1 MIDALKTRLLLG
13 AAAFIALALLVA
25 AAGLTLL
32 FERHV
37 KDWIDAELNAHLDQL
52 IAGVDRDPSGA
63 VTVVRP
69 PADPRFETPL
79 SGLYWQVTF
88 QNGGDVRSRSL
99 WDFTLALPLAQG
111 IDEQSHHQSIAG
123 PDGQSLYLMQRNV
136 ELPARLG
143 HAVARFAV
151 GRDEAGVDAAVWRF
165 AQALAPFLLIL
176 AGLLIVAA
184 WLQVSIGLRPLAA
197 VRTRIADIRSGRSA
211 RLGTKFP
218 VEVQPLAREI
228 DTLLDARDKQIETAR
243 QRAADLAH
251 GLKTPLQVLSGG
263 IAKIRAGGDSA
274 VADDLE
280 QAAHMMQRHVDRQL
294 ARARMQNGNALAS
307 AGVAD
312 VASRVIRVLERTPL
326 GQSRAWSLEVP
337 EGSYARIHADDLAEA
352 LGGLAEN
359 AAKYARARVVVSASG
374 TQDWITVTVSDDG
387 PGIPSQNF
395 GDVLQRG
402 GRLDTSGSGTGLGLA
417 IVSDIAEAW
426 GGVVELDNSGGLFNV
441 HLRLPRASSAPAN

>member
-13 AAAFIALALLVA
+13 AAGFIALALLVA

-52 IAGVDRDPSGA
+52 IAGVDKDPSGA
-63 VTVVRP
+63 VTVVTP

-88 QNGGDVRSRSL
+88 LNGGDVRSRSL
-99 WDFTLALPLAQG
+99 WDFTLALPSAQG
-111 IDEQSHHQSIAG
+111 TDERSHHQSIAG
-123 PDGQSLYLMQRNV
+123 PDGQSLYLIQRNV

-143 HAVARFAV
+143 HAIARFAV
-151 GRDEAGVDAAVWRF
+151 GRDEAEVDAAVWRF

-197 VRTRIADIRSGRSA
+197 VRTRIADIRSGRTA

-218 VEVQPLAREI
+218 LEVQPLAREI

-263 IAKIRAGGDSA
+263 IARIRTGGDSA

-307 AGVAD
+307 ADVAD

-326 GQSRAWSLEVP
+326 GQSRAWSLEVAD
-337 EGSYARIHADDLAEA
+337 GSYARIHADDLSEA
-352 LGGLAEN
+352 LGGLVEN
-359 AAKYARARVVVSASG
+359 AVKYARSRVIISAAD
-374 TQDWITVTVSDDG
+374 TQDWITITVSDDG
-387 PGIPSQNF
+387 PGIPSSKF
-395 GDVLQRG
+395 GEVLQRG
-402 GRLDTSGSGTGLGLA
+402 GRLDTSGGGSGLGLA

-426 GGVVELDNSGGLFNV
+426 GGVVELGNSGGLFNV
-441 HLRLPRASSAPAN
+441 HLRLPRASSAPTI

>member
-1 MIDALKTRLLLG
+1 LIDALKTRLLLG

-37 KDWIDAELNAHLDQL
+37 RDWIGAELNAHLDQL
-52 IAGVDRDPSGA
+52 IAGVDKDPSGA

-99 WDFTLALPLAQG
+99 WDFTLALPSAQG

-123 PDGQSLYLMQRNV
+123 PDGQSLYLMQRTV

-151 GRDEAGVDAAVWRF
+151 GRDEAEVDNAVWRF
-165 AQALAPFLLIL
+165 AQALAPFLMIL

-294 ARARMQNGNALAS
+294 ARARMQNGNALAI

-312 VASRVIRVLERTPL
+312 VASRVIRVLQQTPL

-337 EGSYARIHADDLAEA
+337 DGSYARIHADDLAEA

-359 AAKYARARVVVSASG
+359 AARYARARVVVSASS
-374 TQDWITVTVSDDG
+374 THDWITVTVSDDG

>member
-1 MIDALKTRLLLG
+1 LIDALKTRLLLG

-52 IAGVDRDPSGA
+52 IAGVNKDPSGV

-99 WDFTLALPLAQG
+99 WDFTLALPSAQG

-151 GRDEAGVDAAVWRF
+151 GRDEAEVDNAVWRF

-263 IAKIRAGGDSA
+263 IAKIRAGGDST

-312 VASRVIRVLERTPL
+312 VASRVIRVLQRTPL

-359 AAKYARARVVVSASG
+359 AAKYARARVIVSASG

-426 GGVVELDNSGGLFNV
+426 GGVVELDNSGGLFNA

>member
-52 IAGVDRDPSGA
+52 IAGVDKDPSGA

-88 QNGGDVRSRSL
+88 LNGGDVRSRSL
-99 WDFTLALPLAQG
+99 WDFTLALPSAQG
-111 IDEQSHHQSIAG
+111 IDEQSHHQSVAG

-151 GRDEAGVDAAVWRF
+151 GRDEAEVDAAVWRF

-176 AGLLIVAA
+176 AGLLIVAT

-280 QAAHMMQRHVDRQL
+280 HAAHMMQRHVDRQL

-307 AGVAD
+307 ASVAD

-337 EGSYARIHADDLAEA
+337 EGYYARIHADDLAEA

-359 AAKYARARVVVSASG
+359 AAKYARARVIVSASG

-426 GGVVELDNSGGLFNV
+426 GGVVELDSSGGLFNV